1 MSDQTTLTVN
11 DGKKLPEF
19 HRFSRE
25 AMATT
30 FEIYIAQGQADYARQ
45 AAHDAFGLLVQL
57 EGQLSRFI
65 ENSDISRLNGAPV
78 NEPVILGLHAFSI
91 LERAKVLY
99 DMTEGALDV
108 TIGGLTARHLE
119 QDNQPYRSQLTSMPT
134 ELGMEYL
141 VLDEE
146 AVDARRLSQNVKIDL
161 GAIGK
166 GYALDT
172 LAERLTEWG
181 ITRAMVHGGGS
192 TALALDSPDGFAG
205 WPVTISCP
213 FKTEKVVAELHLR
226 HLALSGS
233 AHTHHSHIVNPR
245 SGELVTAR
253 LATWSCCPDATTAD
267 GLSTALMIMSLDQLR
282 TLSEKRPRLGLAI
295 TEKGGE
301 HCLIQAYGSWPGVDA
316 GTWCRCDV

>member
-11 DGKKLPEF
+11 TGQKQPEF

-30 FEIYIAQGQADYARQ
+30 FEIYIAQGEAGYARQ
-45 AAHDAFGLLVQL
+45 AAHDAFGLLTRL

-78 NEPVILGLHAFSI
+78 NEPVILGLHAFEI
-91 LERAKVLY
+91 LKRARGLY
-99 DMTEGALDV
+99 KMTDGALDV
-108 TIGGLTARHLE
+108 TVGGLTARHLE
-119 QDNQPYRSQLTSMPT
+119 QDNQPYRSQLTSMPR
-134 ELGMEYL
+134 EIGMDYL

-146 AVDARRLSQNVKIDL
+146 AVDARRLSLNVKIDL

-172 LAERLTEWG
+172 LAERLKEWG

-213 FKTEKVVAELHLR
+213 TKSNKIGAALHLR
-226 HLALSGS
+226 QVALSGS
-233 AHTHHSHIVNPR
+233 AHTRHSHIVNPR
-245 SGELVTAR
+245 TGQLVNTR

-267 GLSTALMIMSLDQLR
+267 GVSTALMIMSPDQIQALN
-282 TLSEKRPRLGLAI
+282 KAHPALGLAV
-295 TEKGGE
+295 TEKDGDRC
-301 HCLIQAYGSWPGVDA
+301 HIQAYGSWPGAEA
-316 GTWCRCDV
+316 GRWCHCDS